1 MKKVK
6 VSFNAPV
13 TLGIVLICFIVTIIG
28 IITHGDSTYL
38 LFMTYHSSLANPLTY
53 LRFFTHIFG
62 HDGINH
68 FIGNATYLLL
78 LGTLLEE
85 KYGSLNLIK
94 VVFITASVTGII
106 NYVVSPNTALYGASG
121 IVFAFIV
128 LSSFTG
134 FKEGEIP
141 LTFILVLILFVGQQF
156 YEGSV
161 INDYVSQFSH
171 ILGGA
176 IGAIMGY
183 NLNKKGRVA

>member
-6 VSFNAPV
+6 ISFNAPV
-13 TLGIVLICFIVTIIG
+13 TLGIVLICFVVTIIG
-28 IITHGDSTYL
+28 ITTHGRSTQF

-78 LGTLLEE
+78 LGPLLEE
-85 KYGSLNLIK
+85 KYGSMNLIK
-94 VVFITASVTGII
+94 VVCVTAFITGII
-106 NYVVSPNTALYGASG
+106 NYVVSPNAALCGASG

-141 LTFILVLILFVGQQF
+141 LTFILVVILFVGQQI
-156 YEGSV
+156 YEGV
-161 INDYVSQFSH
+161 AIRDNVSQLTH
-171 ILGGA
+171 VIGGA
-176 IGAIMGY
+176 IGAFIGY
-183 NLNKKGRVA
+183 RFNKSK

>member
-78 LGTLLEE
+78 LGPLLEE
-85 KYGSLNLIK
+85 KYGSLNLLK

-106 NYVVSPNTALYGASG
+106 NYVVSPDTALCGASG

-141 LTFILVLILFVGQQF
+141 LTFILVVILFVGQQV
-156 YEGSV
+156 YEGIAIRDNISQLTHV
-161 INDYVSQFSH
+161 I
-171 ILGGA
+171 GGA
-176 IGAIMGY
+176 IGAFVGY
-183 NLNKKGRVA
+183 RFNKSK

>member
-6 VSFNAPV
+6 ISFNAPV
-13 TLGIVLICFIVTIIG
+13 TLGIFLICFVVTIIG
-28 IITHGDSTYL
+28 ITTHGRSTQF

-78 LGTLLEE
+78 LGPLLEE
-85 KYGSLNLIK
+85 KYGSMNLIK
-94 VVFITASVTGII
+94 MVCVTAFITGII
-106 NYVVSPNTALYGASG
+106 NYVVSPNTALCGASG
-121 IVFAFIV
+121 IVFAVIV

-141 LTFILVLILFVGQQF
+141 LTFVLVVILFVGQQV
-156 YEGSV
+156 YEGVAIRDNISQLTHV
-161 INDYVSQFSH
+161 I
-171 ILGGA
+171 GGA
-176 IGAIMGY
+176 IGAFVGY
-183 NLNKKGRVA
+183 RFNKRKL

>member
-1 MKKVK
+1 M
-6 VSFNAPV
+6 
-13 TLGIVLICFIVTIIG
+13 
-28 IITHGDSTYL
+28 
-38 LFMTYHSSLANPLTY
+38 
-53 LRFFTHIFG
+53 
-62 HDGINH
+62 
-68 FIGNATYLLL
+68 
-78 LGTLLEE
+78 
-85 KYGSLNLIK
+85 
-94 VVFITASVTGII
+94 VFITASVTGII

-161 INDYVSQFSH
+161 INDNVSQFSH

-183 NLNKKGRVA
+183 NLNKKGRVV

>member
-6 VSFNAPV
+6 ISFNAPV
-13 TLGIVLICFIVTIIG
+13 TLGIFLICFVVTIIG
-28 IITHGDSTYL
+28 ITTHGRSTQF

-78 LGTLLEE
+78 LGPLLEE
-85 KYGSLNLIK
+85 KYGSMNLIK
-94 VVFITASVTGII
+94 MVCVTAFITGII
-106 NYVVSPNTALYGASG
+106 NYVVSPNTALCGASG

-141 LTFILVLILFVGQQF
+141 LTFVLVVILFVGQQV
-156 YEGSV
+156 YESF
-161 INDYVSQFSH
+161 IEVSSH
-171 ILGGA
+171 GLTLRISEHTSSSLIEKVLGA
-176 IGAIMGY
+176 LAH
-183 NLNKKGRVA
+183 VE

>member
-6 VSFNAPV
+6 ISFNAPV
-13 TLGIVLICFIVTIIG
+13 TLGIVLICFVVTIIG
-28 IITHGDSTYL
+28 ITTHGRSTQF

-78 LGTLLEE
+78 LGPLLEE
-85 KYGSLNLIK
+85 KYGSMNLIK
-94 VVFITASVTGII
+94 VVCVTAFITGII
-106 NYVVSPNTALYGASG
+106 NYVVSPNAALCGASG

-141 LTFILVLILFVGQQF
+141 LTFILVVILFVGQQI
-156 YEGSV
+156 YEGV
-161 INDYVSQFSH
+161 AIRDNVSQLTH
-171 ILGGA
+171 VIGGA
-176 IGAIMGY
+176 IGAFVGY
-183 NLNKKGRVA
+183 RFNKSK

>member
-6 VSFNAPV
+6 ISFNAPV
-13 TLGIVLICFIVTIIG
+13 TLGIFLICFVVTIIG
-28 IITHGDSTYL
+28 ITTHGRSTQF

-78 LGTLLEE
+78 LGPLLEE
-85 KYGSLNLIK
+85 KYGSMNLIK
-94 VVFITASVTGII
+94 MVCVTAFITGII
-106 NYVVSPNTALYGASG
+106 NYVVSPNTALCGASG

-141 LTFILVLILFVGQQF
+141 LTFVLVVILFVGQQV
-156 YEGSV
+156 YEGVAIRDNISQLTHV
-161 INDYVSQFSH
+161 I
-171 ILGGA
+171 GGA
-176 IGAIMGY
+176 IGAFVGY
-183 NLNKKGRVA
+183 RFNKRKL